1 MCPHKRVADLLTTYT
16 ADIFSSGNNLED
28 VASQFL
34 TQYADNNPAALAE
47 MVNMIIL
54 SAGCTLQVTQDDV
67 NDTENVENKIS
78 DLQDEYQAV
87 SQILL
92 LS

>member
-1 MCPHKRVADLLTTYT
+1 VADLLTTYT